1 MGDYCNENGLI
12 LNGQKTQLLMSARK
26 GIEIN
31 INDDVVNSNTTVSL
45 LGLEYDK
52 NFSTAPYSYLSN
64 KRVGYNKRVG

>member
-45 LGLEYDK
+45 HGLEY
-52 NFSTAPYSYLSN
+52 FSTAS
-64 KRVGYNKRVG
+64 